1 MISVIVPIFNVEA
14 YLPKCLDSLAAQ
26 TFTDVEFILIDDG
39 STDRSGEIADQYS
52 DTRFRV
58 FHTANRG
65 LSAARNYGI
74 ERSHGEW
81 LMFVDSDD
89 WVEPTY
95 CEIPYKAAVSN
106 DADLVIF
113 QAYGMKNGKVRNG
126 KNAALTGIVNTEDA
140 LKNCGTAVWNKLYK
154 RTLFDVIRFPEDM
167 IFEDIAVT
175 HKIVL
180 QARRIVILPDVLY
193 YYVYRK
199 GSLSQCFSLKNK
211 RDAFAAALQ
220 RAEDLKSLG
229 FAKETYEPKLV
240 SYAITMLIISN
251 PGNDPLYMKAEEIV
265 DSCKNVPP
273 WLTLKKKV
281 MLMVWKV
288 NKRFFQIICR
298 VLTERH
304 MHTAIP
310 SENTAPGSS
319 KK

>member
-1 MISVIVPIFNVEA
+1 MISVIVPIFNAEA
-14 YLPKCLDSLAAQ
+14 YLPKCLASLAAQ

-52 DTRFRV
+52 GTRFRV

-89 WVEPTY
+89 RVEPTY

-113 QAYGMKNGKVRNG
+113 QACGMKNGKVRKG

-140 LKNCGTAVWNKLYK
+140 LKNCGTAAWNKLYK

-167 IFEDIAVT
+167 AFEDLAVT

-180 QARRIVILPDVLY
+180 QAR
-193 YYVYRK
+193 
-199 GSLSQCFSLKNK
+199 
-211 RDAFAAALQ
+211 
-220 RAEDLKSLG
+220 
-229 FAKETYEPKLV
+229 
-240 SYAITMLIISN
+240 
-251 PGNDPLYMKAEEIV
+251 
-265 DSCKNVPP
+265 
-273 WLTLKKKV
+273 
-281 MLMVWKV
+281 
-288 NKRFFQIICR
+288 
-298 VLTERH
+298 
-304 MHTAIP
+304 
-310 SENTAPGSS
+310 
-319 KK
+319 